1 LVGFENEMD
10 KLAELGVTVIA
21 ASVDP
26 EDKAK
31 EVADEVSFPVA
42 WGVTRDQANMLGSW
56 WEDRRGIVQPSEFLV
71 GEDGKVVSATYSSG
85 PLGRVAAADVIR
97 MVTRLESLKNK

>member
-26 EDKAK
+26 EDKAR